1 MLPYSDSR
9 FTRYALGVFFVLVLA
24 YAYYE
29 AQGILFGPR
38 IDISPEASAVNDP
51 YIKIEGHAEHIA
63 SLSMNG
69 KQVAVTEAGGFSEP
83 YLLAPGTNR
92 IILEAK
98 DKYGHRTER
107 TIEIVY
113 DASSNV
119 PLPAASTTAASS
131 AEASTSTVAPT
142 P

>member
-9 FTRYALGVFFVLVLA
+9 FTRYAFAFFFVLVIA

-38 IDISPEASAVNDP
+38 IDISAEAPVVSDP
-51 YIKIEGHAEHIA
+51 YVKIEGHAEHIS

-69 KQVAVTEAGGFSEP
+69 KQIAVTESGGFSEP
-83 YLLAPGTNR
+83 YLLAPGSNR
-92 IILEAK
+92 ITLEAQ

-107 TIEIVY
+107 TLEIVY
-113 DASSNV
+113 NAPADTFV
-119 PLPAASTTAASS
+119 PSAATSTASTQ
-131 AEASTSTVAPT
+131 ASTSPMAPGI
-142 P
+142 

>member
-9 FTRYALGVFFVLVLA
+9 FTRYALGIFFILVLA

-38 IDISPEASAVNDP
+38 IDISPEASAVSDP
-51 YIKIEGHAEHIA
+51 YVKIEGHAEHIA

-92 IILEAK
+92 IVLEAK

-113 DASSNV
+113 DAPANAL
-119 PLPAASTTAASS
+119 LPSVATTTATSTAT
-131 AEASTSTVAPT
+131 STSPVAPT